1 VRIEEI
7 HIEKIMY
14 LFHVLRSFLPI
25 HNPIGFGAS
34 DFIEFALAVLLVLL
48 VLARA
53 WLEPAAQAL
62 ARKTGWCMLFLAVLV
77 VALRLTLLPV
87 HPVPTATGSDD
98 FSYLLLGDT
107 LAHFRLANPTHPMH
121 RFFET
126 IFVLQ
131 EPSYSSIYPIGP
143 ALFLALGQMVFGLPW
158 AGVLLSMAWVS
169 ALCFWMLRGWTTPG
183 WAIAGGLLTVAEFG
197 PLNMWMN
204 CYWGGAVSA
213 AAGCLVFGALPR
225 LRESFGTRDAALLG
239 LGMGLQLLTRPYESL
254 FLDLSVVLFFLPELR
269 HKVQWPKLGRVAVPA
284 LLAVI
289 PALALLLFQN
299 KAVTGTLTTLPYSL
313 SRYQYGVPNTL
324 TFQTNAVPH
333 RTLTAAQQLYY
344 EGQSAVHG
352 TPDTF
357 ASYFERLGS
366 RAGFYRFFFLAPLL
380 LAVPFF
386 LHYLREYRFAWI
398 ALTVL
403 LFALGSNFYPY
414 FFPHYIAAVM
424 CLFVLIAVLGLGRL
438 SELGAGGQVSARW
451 ILFLCGAHFLL
462 WYGIHALGDPAILQ
476 GTDQYETGDAI
487 NYGDPQGRIA
497 INRSLDEA
505 PGKQLVFVRYFSNHR
520 FDEWVHN
527 AADIDIARVVWA
539 LELSPDE
546 NAKLKSY
553 YPDRTVWLL
562 EPDALPP
569 KLVPYP
575 VRPSNSPFLTVQ

>member
-1 VRIEEI
+1 
-7 HIEKIMY
+7 MY
-14 LFHVLRSFLPI
+14 LFHVLRSFLPL

-34 DFIEFALAVLLVLL
+34 DFVELAIAVILVLL

-53 WLEPAAQAL
+53 WIEPAAQAL

-77 VALRLTLLPV
+77 VALRLALLPV
-87 HPVPTATGSDD
+87 HPVPSATGTDD

-107 LAHFRLANPTHPMH
+107 LAHFRLSNPTHPMH

-126 IFVLQ
+126 IFVIQ

-158 AGVLLSMAWVS
+158 AGVLLSMGLFC

-183 WAIAGGLLTVAEFG
+183 WALVGGLLAVAEFG

-213 AAGCLVFGALPR
+213 IAGCLVFGAVTR
-225 LRESFGTRDAALLG
+225 LRKRAGISDAVLLG
-239 LGMGLQLLTRPYESL
+239 LGLGLQMLTRPYESL
-254 FLDLSVVLFFLPELR
+254 FLDLSVVLFFVPELR
-269 HKVQWPKLGRVAVPA
+269 QKKGWSKLGRIALPA
-284 LLAVI
+284 LLAVV
-289 PALALLLFQN
+289 PAVALLLLQN
-299 KAVTGTLTTLPYSL
+299 KAVTGSWTTLPYSL
-313 SRYQYGVPNTL
+313 SRYQYGLPNTL
-324 TFQTNAVPH
+324 TFQANAVPH

-352 TPDTF
+352 EPDTV
-357 ASYFERLGS
+357 ANYLERLGS

-386 LHYLREYRFAWI
+386 LLYLREFRFAWI
-398 ALTVL
+398 ALTL
-403 LFALGSNFYPY
+403 LVFVIGSNFYPY
-414 FFPHYIAAVM
+414 FFPHYIAAVT
-424 CLFVLIAVLGLGRL
+424 CLFVLVSVLGLRRL
-438 SELGAGGQVSARW
+438 NDLTVRGQPAGQIAARW
-451 ILFLCGAHFLL
+451 ILFLCFAHFLF
-462 WYGIHALGDPAILQ
+462 WYGIHALGDRQVLE
-476 GTDQYETGDAI
+476 GMDQYETGDAI

-497 INRSLDEA
+497 INKRLAEA
-505 PGKQLVFVRYFSNHR
+505 PGRQLVFVRYFSSHR
-520 FDEWVHN
+520 FDEWIHN
-527 AADIDIARVVWA
+527 TADIDSARVIWA

-546 NAKLKSY
+546 NAKLKTY

-569 KLVPYP
+569 RLVPYP
-575 VRPSNSPFLTVQ
+575 ARTGTSPFLTVQ